1 MKNLCQKYISDVKS
15 FFPVMGKE
23 EKKYLAN
30 LKNTVEEYC
39 NEENITTIDKLYEGF
54 GYPHDVVCSYY
65 SKTDIQEI
73 IKQISHTKYIKR
85 GISAFVGVLLVAL
98 IVFSINVYYTY
109 YIFAEEQISYEKTIF
124 SDPESD
130 MIE

>member
-54 GYPHDVVCSYY
+54 GYPNDVVCSYY

-73 IKQISHTKYIKR
+73 IKQINHTKYIKR

-109 YIFAEEQISYEKTIF
+109 RKFAEQEVIFEDTIITYPD
-124 SDPESD
+124 SDTAK
-130 MIE
+130 